1 MRDVII
7 KDYKMD
13 RAIEYTN
20 VSGKMAMVTV
30 WNGWRIN
37 HNESFYNTRWKA
49 KRYFRKLR
57 KKYNI

>member
-20 VSGKMAMVTV
+20 MSGKMAMVDV
-30 WNGWRIN
+30 WYGWNID
-37 HNESFYNTRWKA
+37 HSKTFYGSRRKA

-57 KKYNI
+57 KRYNI

>member
-30 WNGWRIN
+30 WNGWN
-37 HNESFYNTRWKA
+37 SESFYDSKRKA

-57 KKYNI
+57 KRYNI